1 MANTDDAETEVAE
14 TEKTK
19 KKGPPLLFIG
29 IAAGVIVLAGGAG
42 AYFMIFAKKPDAHA
56 AEKKEEPKKKKA
68 EKKEGGEKEKPGPND
83 PVIHEGPDGVV
94 FYTLPPIVANMQS
107 SDGRATYLKLKLTFE
122 LPNEAAA
129 ETVTANGPRLQDA
142 FQALFRELR
151 IEDLQGSQ
159 GSYQVRMEILRRVNL
174 IVAPTRVNS
183 VLIEEMLIN

>member
-1 MANTDDAETEVAE
+1 M
-14 TEKTK
+14 
-19 KKGPPLLFIG
+19 
-29 IAAGVIVLAGGAG
+29 AGGAG